1 MYVCIHTWL
10 NTFLYFINIYMYILF
25 YHRSFIFANLRL
37 ALKSLM
43 NQIIGFGQN
52 HKNPTII
59 SEKKNSNAVWGQSF
73 KKPKLPDKLILT
85 PHRG

>member
-1 MYVCIHTWL
+1 MIQNGTSAFIYINMCMYVCIHTWL

-59 SEKKNSNAVWGQSF
+59 SEKKKFQCRLGTV
-73 KKPKLPDKLILT
+73 I
-85 PHRG
+85 